1 MFVLDQAVSHR
12 YGECAKMQLDVRF
25 SIVGGLRST
34 CVGKHEERG
43 RQVDGSGSST
53 QAVSSVVEV
62 WWVCTGSWLSASWRL
77 EGKGAQ
83 VNLCS
88 GDAVSLVA
96 NHVWSPY
103 IRTEV
108 VRAAGGEILGG
119 GEGGRGGE
127 LKPICVEQ
135 AVVLFTESP
144 APSCFDWT
152 PEGCLILEKAEKTA
166 LATYKTAWPSS
177 TF

>member
-1 MFVLDQAVSHR
+1 MTVLGHPLKQCRRGMVGLHRQLAVSFL
-12 YGECAKMQLDVRF
+12 K
-25 SIVGGLRST
+25 VGGGRELRST
-34 CVGKHEERG
+34 CV
-43 RQVDGSGSST
+43 
-53 QAVSSVVEV
+53 VVML
-62 WWVCTGSWLSASWRL
+62 T
-77 EGKGAQ
+77 
-83 VNLCS
+83 
-88 GDAVSLVA
+88 VSLVA

-152 PEGCLILEKAEKTA
+152 PEGCLILEKTEKTA